1 MRFVI
6 TTLRIVTLSLQ
17 LLGSNVSEHPRLKS
31 LNISHLPTVSE
42 ALTFDAIEMLANVLD
57 HLKPVQN
64 ESINCEDG
72 TQWENGESFMNFI
85 LSSSYTGLTG
95 QINFGSDRYRNTFE
109 LFIYKLKPGGMM
121 QIGTWS
127 TSNGLKYTEQPSY
140 EETVVDDWRSKPL
153 VVATSLTEPYAME
166 RPSVSA
172 LQGNDR
178 YQGFA
183 IDLIEEISKILNFK
197 YIIVI
202 GNQGTG
208 TQRSGRW
215 TGLIGDILSER
226 ADLIVTDATVTFE
239 RLHVVE
245 FTHPI
250 MHTGITILFQK
261 PMATPPKLFYFARP
275 FSAGIWVAIVVAFV
289 TVSISLFIVGR
300 ICNSEWQ
307 KLNVTSN
314 YSISQLTFPN
324 TVWFVAGSLL
334 RQNTRVKIRSIPGRI
349 IAAAWWFL
357 CAVVIAMYI
366 ASLILYREENF
377 NMLFSDVESLVKNAQ
392 EHGIKYGAK
401 KDGATMNFFGSSTD
415 PLYQEIYQHMT
426 ENDEEMVSTIE
437 DGVQMALNDR
447 YAFFGEET
455 TIDYITQRNCL
466 LTKYGGL
473 INQNSFGIA
482 MRPGSPYLTAFNT
495 AILRIISMGKLE
507 ELKRKWW
514 RHGNCDVQSE
524 EPEEVSPLHIY
535 NILGLI
541 YTVLFGVA
549 LAVVSAVVEL
559 LIHVHKKSK
568 KLKVGFFKILKLEV
582 KQCFQGNTKPVIDRN
597 LITKPVPENE
607 DNGTTS
613 EVIELS

>member
-1 MRFVI
+1 M
-6 TTLRIVTLSLQ
+6 LA
-17 LLGSNVSEHPRLKS
+17 NALKS
-31 LNISHLPTVSE
+31 L
-42 ALTFDAIEMLANVLD
+42 
-57 HLKPVQN
+57 KPVEN
-64 ESINCEDG
+64 ESVNCEDG
-72 TQWENGESFMNFI
+72 TQWEHGESVVKQI
-85 LSSSYTGLTG
+85 ISSSYTGLTG
-95 QINFGSDRYRNTFE
+95 PINFGSDRYRNTFT
-109 LFIYKLKPGGMM
+109 LFINELKPHDMVE
-121 QIGTWS
+121 IGTWN
-127 TSNGLKYTEQPSY
+127 TSNGFKYTKPFSH
-140 EETVVDDWRSKPL
+140 EETVDDWKSNPL

-166 RPSVSA
+166 KQSA
-172 LQGNDR
+172 SILQGNDR

-208 TQRSGRW
+208 TERSGRW
-215 TGLIGDILSER
+215 TGIIGDILAER

-261 PMATPPKLFYFARP
+261 PMATPPTLFYFARP
-275 FSAGIWVAIVVAFV
+275 FSARIWVAIVVAFV

-307 KLNVTSN
+307 KLNITSN
-314 YSISQLTFPN
+314 YSTSQLTFPN

-334 RQNTRVKIRSIPGRI
+334 WQNTRVKIRSIPGRI
-349 IAAAWWFL
+349 IAASWWFL
-357 CAVVIAMYI
+357 CLVVIAMYI
-366 ASLILYREENF
+366 AALICYGKEDF
-377 NMLFSDVESLVKNAQ
+377 DMLFSDVESLVKHAQ

-401 KDGATMNFFGSSTD
+401 KDGATMQFFGSSTD

-426 ENDEEMVSTIE
+426 ENDEEMVSTIG
-437 DGVQMALNDR
+437 DGVQMVLNGR

-455 TIDYITQRNCL
+455 TIDYITERNCQ

-495 AILRIISMGKLE
+495 AILKLITMGKLE

-514 RHGNCDVQSE
+514 RHGDCEVRSE
-524 EPEEVSPLHIY
+524 ELEEADPLHIY

-541 YTVLFGVA
+541 DIVLLGVA
-549 LAVVSAVVEL
+549 LAVVSAIVEL
-559 LIHVHKKSK
+559 LLHVHKKSK

-607 DNGTTS
+607 DNGRT
-613 EVIELS
+613 EAIELS